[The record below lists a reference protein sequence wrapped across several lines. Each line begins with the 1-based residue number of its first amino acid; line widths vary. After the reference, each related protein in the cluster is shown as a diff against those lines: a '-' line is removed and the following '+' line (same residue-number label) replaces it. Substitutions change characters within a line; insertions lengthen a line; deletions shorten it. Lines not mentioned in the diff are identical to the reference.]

1 MTKPRGFIKS
11 APSFTRPSVSSPP
24 SAPSVFMSTMRE
36 AFVSILLLVATA
48 NCSDLGKDVNY
59 YKDYLRARSD
69 ELPEGPAMADR
80 LYFYRTPLQLY
91 PGLLPVLEQE
101 YRKRTG
107 NVFKNHM
114 LNKDSLLEGLI
125 PEKRSSKTALSAM
138 LQGKHALPTIEYDQ
152 GEDHDQDNMDFI
164 VE

>member
-138 LQGKHALPTIEYDQ
+138 LQGKHALPTNEGHYCPY
-152 GEDHDQDNMDFI
+152 GK
-164 VE
+164 